1 MTDFLNA
8 LKTDLSDRRLLPFV
22 ALVGVAL
29 LAAVGYVIV
38 GGGSSGSSTPTATV
52 APVTASA
59 PPSKLATVTQ
69 ASTEKPAAETTEGTN
84 AQHRG
89 VARDPFVG
97 LPVKTSKAT
106 AATTPSTSTGS
117 TPKSGESTP
126 KTGGSTP
133 APTKP
138 STPAKPKTVYRV
150 AVMFG
155 TIPPGTDPQAAT
167 LTPYVNLKLLTP
179 LPSAAQ
185 PLLVYR
191 GVTSGGHS
199 ATFTLVGEAI
209 LRGSASCLPNAS
221 QCEAIDVKPGQS
233 EQLEYLPPTGGPAVL
248 YELRVVTIASS
259 KAHAGSVKSLLGGIS
274 KAGREVLRRSGL
286 VAIPYLHYTKQL
298 GVLAFSSHPTAK
310 AARAHG
316 ARRFDSSR

>member
-29 LAAVGYVIV
+29 LAAVAYVIV

-97 LPVKTSKAT
+97 LPVKTSKA
-106 AATTPSTSTGS
+106 AAAATPSTSAGS
-117 TPKSGESTP
+117 TPKTGESTP

-155 TIPPGTDPQAAT
+155 TIPPGHRPAGCDVDALCEPEAADAAALRRAAAARVPRRDHPRHT
-167 LTPYVNLKLLTP
+167 ARRSRSSAKR
-179 LPSAAQ
+179 SCAAAQ
-185 PLLVYR
+185 RACRTRRNAKRSTSSR
-191 GVTSGGHS
+191 G
-199 ATFTLVGEAI
+199 
-209 LRGSASCLPNAS
+209 RP
-221 QCEAIDVKPGQS
+221 
-233 EQLEYLPPTGGPAVL
+233 
-248 YELRVVTIASS
+248 SS
-259 KAHAGSVKSLLGGIS
+259 SNTC
-274 KAGREVLRRSGL
+274 RRRRSG
-286 VAIPYLHYTKQL
+286 
-298 GVLAFSSHPTAK
+298 
-310 AARAHG
+310 G
-316 ARRFDSSR
+316 ASTNCGS